1 MVIPTNLNK
10 WQKRCRAKPKTVH
23 FLILLQILCS
33 PVHGKIAQALRKYAK
48 KKWLWHWKYA
58 KQVYLTFE
66 PMLWRARRS
75 TTSSTKTMFNQDKV
89 AKWKSS
95 FSLHA
100 SFFMLVILF
109 SERESFLDSLHK
121 SESFFSL
128 TNQSVFSYLLFSW
141 KIAMTSLRFYFI
153 WKLPTNLS
161 FGEKELSLDPS
172 FYASPHRPLFLR

>member
-33 PVHGKIAQALRKYAK
+33 PVHGKMAQALRKYAK
-48 KKWLWHWKYA
+48 KKRLWHWKYA
-58 KQVYLTFE
+58 KQLYLTFE
-66 PMLWRARRS
+66 PMLWHAWTS

-128 TNQSVFSYLLFSW
+128 TNQSVFSYSLFSW
-141 KIAMTSLRFYFI
+141 KLLWSHSGFI
-153 WKLPTNLS
+153 L
-161 FGEKELSLDPS
+161 FGNFPPIYLLAKRNCL
-172 FYASPHRPLFLR
+172 